1 MGNREEEKM
10 SITKRQG
17 ERLIGL
23 LLIGL
28 IAINYPLL
36 ALFSKSVLWFGIP
49 ALYLYLFV
57 FWALFIGVVVAV
69 MEGRESS
76 GSGAQRPDPGDK
88 G

>member
-1 MGNREEEKM
+1 M

-36 ALFSKSVLWFGIP
+36 TLFSKSVLWFGIP

-57 FWALFIGVVVAV
+57 FWALFIGLAAAV
-69 MEGRESS
+69 MEKSESS
-76 GSGAQRPDPGDK
+76 GSDAQRPEAGDTD
-88 G
+88 

>member
-1 MGNREEEKM
+1 M
-10 SITKRQG
+10 SVTKRQG

-36 ALFSKSVLWFGIP
+36 ALFNKTVLWFGIP

-57 FWALFIGVVVAV
+57 FWALFIGLAAAV
-69 MEGRESS
+69 MEKRDSS
-76 GSGAQRPDPGDK
+76 GSGAQQPDREDTG
-88 G
+88 

>member
-1 MGNREEEKM
+1 M
-10 SITKRQG
+10 SFTKRQG
-17 ERLIGL
+17 ERLTGL

-57 FWALFIGVVVAV
+57 FWALFIGLAAAV
-69 MEGRESS
+69 MEKRKSS
-76 GSGAQRPDPGDK
+76 APDVQQPEKGDT

>member
-1 MGNREEEKM
+1 M
-10 SITKRQG
+10 SVTKRQG
-17 ERLIGL
+17 ERLTGL

-57 FWALFIGVVVAV
+57 FWALFIGLAATV
-69 MEGRESS
+69 MEKRESS
-76 GSGAQRPDPGDK
+76 GPDEQQPEKGDT

>member
-1 MGNREEEKM
+1 M
-10 SITKRQG
+10 SVTKRQG

-36 ALFSKSVLWFGIP
+36 ALFSKTVLWFGIP

-57 FWALFIGVVVAV
+57 FWALFIGLAAAV
-69 MEGRESS
+69 MKKRDSS
-76 GSGAQRPDPGDK
+76 GSGAQRPDRGDT

>member
-1 MGNREEEKM
+1 M
-10 SITKRQG
+10 SVTKRQG

-28 IAINYPLL
+28 IAINYPILS
-36 ALFSKSVLWFGIP
+36 LFNKVVLWFGIP

-57 FWALFIGVVVAV
+57 FWLLFIGLTAAV
-69 MEGRESS
+69 MEKGESS
-76 GSGAQRPDPGDK
+76 RNDVQRPEPGEN